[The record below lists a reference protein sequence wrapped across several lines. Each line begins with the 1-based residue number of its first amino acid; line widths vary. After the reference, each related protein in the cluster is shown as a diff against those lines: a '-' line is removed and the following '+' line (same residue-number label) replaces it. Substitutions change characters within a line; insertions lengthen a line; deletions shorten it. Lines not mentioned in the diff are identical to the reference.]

1 MLNESDNIEN
11 FSKILI
17 VLIVLIV
24 LKEIITISFTSFT
37 THFCYFVIAIT
48 THIYLGE
55 LDILLTFHYNDIEII
70 SRQCFLE
77 ILAVDKEYILMLMKD
92 STPEQ
97 RASTIC
103 SNAILQPF

>member
-1 MLNESDNIEN
+1 M
-11 FSKILI
+11 
-17 VLIVLIV
+17 
-24 LKEIITISFTSFT
+24 
-37 THFCYFVIAIT
+37 T
-48 THIYLGE
+48 THIYLCE

-97 RASTIC
+97 S